1 MPIYLSTA
9 MHFSS
14 LALSLDCHV
23 KIREISK
30 NEFYDISYC
39 HLLPTPHIQLHPH
52 NISALLS
59 DKGRSFKDPHVQQA
73 QVWLVNGLKGDLCLL
88 WI

>member
-1 MPIYLSTA
+1 
-9 MHFSS
+9 MHFPS
-14 LALSLDCHV
+14 LALSLYCHV

-39 HLLPTPHIQLHPH
+39 LLLPTPHIQLHPH
-52 NISALLS
+52 NISGLLS
-59 DKGRSFKDPHVQQA
+59 GKGRSFKDPHGQQA